1 MRNLQIRV
9 VLLFQY
15 ICHCYVSNKRNLSLF
30 LTSSNNRINKAQLK
44 TNELISLPI

>member
-1 MRNLQIRV
+1 MRNLQIR

-15 ICHCYVSNKRNLSLF
+15 ICHCYVSNKRNHGLF
-30 LTSSNNRINKAQLK
+30 VASTNNRINKAQLK